1 MTADDDDRALVPLPT
16 PAAPAVVS
24 VSTLTSGYTLDQVI
38 AVWLHQKARGKTDSR
53 TYRVYRDTL
62 ASLRETLRLAGFDL
76 DTPDLTTLETAVQ
89 GWARQQR
96 QVDRKTGRI
105 VDRPVAST
113 TFNHRLAVA
122 SSFFT
127 FARKRHLLRT
137 DNPVDAL
144 DWDHVQSYAHA
155 EALDA
160 DDVARCLDA
169 IDRST
174 LLGLRDYALLLLAFN
189 TGRRLAELAAM
200 RWGHLALHGAHNVTV
215 TFPHAKG
222 DKIMRDDLARSV
234 ADALLTWLRGY
245 YGATLAELPADAPV
259 WVTLSHQS
267 RYGDPYGQPLS
278 VRGIGYVVER
288 VFKPLAGTKKVTKVH
303 ALRHTF
309 THEMMAVGAP
319 VEVIQ
324 QRLGHANI
332 ATTQRYMGELTSG
345 HNPHAEALA
354 ARFVRA
360 SGDKRGK
367 GK

>member
-1 MTADDDDRALVPLPT
+1 MTDDRALVPLPVSDT
-16 PAAPAVVS
+16 PAVAT
-24 VSTLTSGYTLDQVI
+24 STRTTALTLDQVI
-38 AVWLHQKARGKTDSR
+38 DVWLDAKAHGKTDSR

-62 ASLRETLRLAGFDL
+62 ASLRATLQLAGLDL

-96 QVDRKTGRI
+96 QVDRKTGLV
-105 VDRPVAST
+105 VDRPVAGT
-113 TFNHRLAVA
+113 TFNHRLNVA
-122 SSFFT
+122 SSFYR
-127 FARKRHLLRT
+127 FARRRRLLMT
-137 DNPVDAL
+137 DNPVDGI
-144 DWDHVQSYAHA
+144 DRDRVQSYAHA
-155 EALDA
+155 EAIDH
-160 DDVARCLDA
+160 DDVTDCLEA
-169 IDRST
+169 IDRAT
-174 LLGLRDYALLLLAFN
+174 LVGLRDYALVQVAVN

-200 RWGHLALHGAHNVTV
+200 RYGHLAWHGAHKATV
-215 TFPHAKG
+215 TFPAAKG
-222 DKIMRDDLARSV
+222 DKIMRDDLAPTVVS
-234 ADALLTWLRGY
+234 ALLAWLRGY
-245 YGATLAELPADAPV
+245 YGATLAALPADAPV

-354 ARFVRA
+354 ARFVR
-360 SGDKRGK
+360 K

>member
-1 MTADDDDRALVPLPT
+1 MTDDRALLPLPT
-16 PAAPAVVS
+16 PDAPAVVA
-24 VSTLTSGYTLDQVI
+24 STRTTALTLDQVI
-38 AVWLHQKARGKTDSR
+38 DVWLDAKAHGKRESR

-62 ASLRETLRLAGFDL
+62 TSLRETLQLAGLDL

-96 QVDRKTGRI
+96 DARPGRNR
-105 VDRPVAST
+105 DQPVAKT
-113 TFNHRLAVA
+113 TFNHRLNVA

-127 FARKRHLLRT
+127 FARKRHYLNTL
-137 DNPVDAL
+137 NPVDAL
-144 DWDHVQSYAHA
+144 DRDRVDAYAHA
-155 EALDA
+155 EAIDHV
-160 DDVARCLDA
+160 DVADCLEA
-169 IDRST
+169 IDRTT
-174 LLGLRDYALLLLAFN
+174 LVGLRNYALMQVALN
-189 TGRRLAELAAM
+189 TGRRLSELAHM
-200 RWGHLALHGAHNVTV
+200 QWGDVSLHGGRINPTV
-215 TFPHAKG
+215 TLTFPQAKG
-222 DKIMRDDLARSV
+222 DKVMRDDLAPLVVS
-234 ADALLTWLRGY
+234 ALLAWLRGY
-245 YGATLAELPADAPV
+245 YGATLAALPADAPV

-354 ARFVRA
+354 ARFVRH
-360 SGDKRGK
+360 GK
-367 GK
+367 GM

>member
-1 MTADDDDRALVPLPT
+1 MTDDRALLPLPT
-16 PAAPAVVS
+16 PDAPAVVA
-24 VSTLTSGYTLDQVI
+24 STRTTALTLDQVI
-38 AVWLHQKARGKTDSR
+38 DVWLDAKAHGKRESR
-53 TYRVYRDTL
+53 TWRVYEDTL
-62 ASLRETLRLAGFDL
+62 KSLRQTLQQAGLDL

-96 QVDRKTGRI
+96 EQRPGR
-105 VDRPVAST
+105 DADQPVAKT
-113 TFNHRLAVA
+113 TFNHRLNVA

-127 FARKRHLLRT
+127 FARKRHYLNTL
-137 DNPVDAL
+137 NPVDAL
-144 DWDHVQSYAHA
+144 DRDRVDAYAHA
-155 EALDA
+155 EAIDHV
-160 DDVARCLDA
+160 DVTDCLEA
-169 IDRST
+169 IDRAT
-174 LLGLRDYALLLLAFN
+174 LVGLRDYALVQVAVN
-189 TGRRLAELAAM
+189 TGRRLAELAHM
-200 RWGHLALHGAHNVTV
+200 RYGHLAWHGAHKATV
-215 TFPHAKG
+215 TFPAAKG
-222 DKIMRDDLARSV
+222 DKIMRDDLAPTVVS
-234 ADALLTWLRGY
+234 ALLAWLRGY
-245 YGATLAELPADAPV
+245 YGATLAALPADAPV

-354 ARFVRA
+354 ARFVR
-360 SGDKRGK
+360 K